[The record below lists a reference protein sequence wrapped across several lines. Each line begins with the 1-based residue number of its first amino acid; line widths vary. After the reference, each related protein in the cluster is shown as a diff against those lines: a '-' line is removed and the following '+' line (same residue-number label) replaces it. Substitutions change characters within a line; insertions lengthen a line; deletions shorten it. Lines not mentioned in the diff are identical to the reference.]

1 MRKIQLFIL
10 ATLVML
16 AGCTEITDRLDD
28 LELRVDDIENTQIA
42 TISQQITSI
51 NNSILL
57 LNNTDEEL
65 KEYITT
71 LETEAKLLE
80 EKLTETNAKIDS
92 IKNELSE
99 AITTES
105 ANILAELEAFRATV
119 NEELESIKTTLE
131 TLKAM
136 DGALEMKIDI
146 LREYVDEQLAST
158 EDWANATFATLEQ
171 YNEIITC
178 IATIEGT
185 IDGIN
190 ESITALE
197 SRINEKIVSEIE
209 NASTIISA
217 DIQKAIENITQAYTE
232 AITTASEN
240 ITEAY
245 TKALSKAI
253 SDTESS
259 VKQWVNEQ
267 LTAYSTIAQTEAKI
281 TALQSEMDGKLA
293 VQKTY
298 LEALVNALSTS
309 VTTDITAIKKQIE
322 ALDNAIAQN
331 TKEIES
337 LSEELTKQKE
347 EITEAY
353 TSAIAEAIASAKG
366 EMSKELAEEIAAIN
380 ERINQSD
387 IAAIEALIANCKA
400 RLEGVEAD
408 IAQLKS
414 EVLQLQMDVE
424 ELQEL
429 TEKLLAQIQSISYIP
444 KYADGNATMYYTVSN
459 GIIIAGNATL
469 DFEMQPATT
478 VRELVEVW
486 ERALSAKAVYTTITR
501 AAGDFVNLDIES
513 VTAQDGILSVVI
525 SGATLDEAFFRNE
538 ISANVRL
545 QVSDGNNQR
554 ASEYVNMV
562 PWTTINIPDA
572 NFKALLLESYDANG
586 DGGISPDEAATITS
600 LDVSATVP
608 QIESLEGIEYFF
620 NLTSLDC
627 SYNKITSLNLASNT
641 KLTTLSA
648 TTNQLDAVVMPSSI
662 TSLDLSNNQL
672 STIDVSGMTG
682 LITLNVA
689 NNKLSTLN
697 IRNNTAL
704 TNLNVSNNTE
714 VSIVDV
720 QYNTALK
727 TLYAEGLS
735 IGDISLLANNALTN
749 VYLCNNKLLKTI
761 LIANHFT
768 KRNNY
773 LHFDMA
779 GVEIY
784 DSTGNSYG
792 SPYIDGQ
799 YVPWFNGGVVYE
811 ITNDGVNGKMISVEE
826 TNASWYSAET
836 WCSNYGTGWYLPSS
850 DEMRDVRSNKSM
862 IDSTLSAHAFTTLG
876 IGDYWTSSDENLSSD
891 SAMTINISGGYGG
904 SRSKYYSYNVR
915 AVLAF

>member
-1 MRKIQLFIL
+1 MRKFQLFIL
-10 ATLVML
+10 ATLVLL

-28 LELRVDDIENTQIA
+28 LELRVDNIENTQIA

-57 LNNTDEEL
+57 LNNTDKEL
-65 KEYITT
+65 KEYIST
-71 LETEAKLLE
+71 LEAEAKLLE
-80 EKLTETNAKIDS
+80 EKLTDTNTQIDS

-119 NEELESIKTTLE
+119 NEELESIKIALE
-131 TLKAM
+131 ILKAM
-136 DGALEMKIDI
+136 NGALEMKIDT
-146 LREYVDEQLAST
+146 LREYIDEQLAST

-185 IDGIN
+185 INGIN

-209 NASTIISA
+209 QASTILSA

-232 AITTASEN
+232 AITSTSEN

-245 TKALSKAI
+245 TKALSQAI
-253 SDTESS
+253 SDIESS
-259 VKQWVNEQ
+259 MKLWVNEQ
-267 LTAYSTIAQTEAKI
+267 LTAYSTIVQTEAKI
-281 TALQSEMDGKLA
+281 NALQSETDGKLSA
-293 VQKTY
+293 QKTY

-309 VTTDITAIKKQIE
+309 VTTDITAIRKQIE
-322 ALDNAIAQN
+322 EIDNAIAQN
-331 TKEIES
+331 AKEIES
-337 LSEELTKQKE
+337 LREELAKQKE

-353 TSAIAEAIASAKG
+353 TSAIAEAIASAQG

-387 IAAIEALIANCKA
+387 IAAIETLIANCKA
-400 RLEGVEAD
+400 RLENVESD

-414 EVLQLQMDVE
+414 DVLQLQIDVE

-444 KYADGNATMYYTVSN
+444 KYADGNETMYYTVSN

-478 VRELVEVW
+478 ARELVEVW

-600 LDVSATVP
+600 LDVSATIP

-648 TTNQLDAVVMPSSI
+648 TTNQLEAVVMPSSI

-672 STIDVSGMTG
+672 STIDVSGMKG

-704 TNLNVSNNTE
+704 TNLNMSNNTE

-727 TLYAEGLS
+727 TLYAEGMS
-735 IGDISLLANNALTN
+735 IGDISLLANSVLTN
-749 VYLCNNKLLKTI
+749 VYLCNNKSLKTI
-761 LIANHFT
+761 LIANHFIEL
-768 KRNNY
+768 NDY

-779 GVEIY
+779 GVEVY
-784 DSTGNSYG
+784 DIAGNSYG
-792 SPYIDGQ
+792 YPYTVGQ
-799 YVPWFNGGVVYE
+799 YVPWFNGGVIYE
-811 ITNDGVNGKMISVEE
+811 ITNGGVNGKMISVEE
-826 TNASWYSAET
+826 TSASWNSAKT
-836 WCSNYGTGWYLPSS
+836 WCSNYGTGWYLPSY
-850 DEMRDVRSNKSM
+850 DEMSDVRRNKS
-862 IDSTLSAHAFTTLG
+862 IINSTLSAYDFTALG
-876 IGDYWTSSDENLSSD
+876 KGDYWTSGDEYSD
-891 SAMTINISGGYGG
+891 SAMIINITGGYGG
-904 SRSKYYSYNVR
+904 TRSKDYSYDVR

>member
-10 ATLVML
+10 VTLVLL

-28 LELRVDDIENTQIA
+28 LELRVDNIENTQIA

-57 LNNTDEEL
+57 LNNTDKEL
-65 KEYITT
+65 KEYIST
-71 LETEAKLLE
+71 LEAEAKLLE
-80 EKLTETNAKIDS
+80 EKLTETNTQIDS

-119 NEELESIKTTLE
+119 NEELESIKIALE
-131 TLKAM
+131 ILKAM
-136 DGALEMKIDI
+136 NGALEMKIDT
-146 LREYVDEQLAST
+146 LREYIDEQLAST

-185 IDGIN
+185 INGIN

-209 NASTIISA
+209 QASTILSA

-232 AITTASEN
+232 AITSTSEN

-253 SDTESS
+253 SDIESS
-259 VKQWVNEQ
+259 VKLWVNEQ
-267 LTAYSTIAQTEAKI
+267 LSAYSTIAQTEAKI
-281 TALQSEMDGKLA
+281 NALQSETDGKLSA
-293 VQKTY
+293 QKTY

-309 VTTDITAIKKQIE
+309 VTTDITAIRKQIE
-322 ALDNAIAQN
+322 EIDNAIAQN
-331 TKEIES
+331 AKEIES
-337 LSEELTKQKE
+337 LREELAKQKE

-353 TSAIAEAIASAKG
+353 TSAIAEAIASAQG

-387 IAAIEALIANCKA
+387 IAAIETLIANCKA
-400 RLEGVEAD
+400 RLENVESD

-414 EVLQLQMDVE
+414 DVLQLQIDVE

-444 KYADGNATMYYTVSN
+444 QYTDGMATIDYHSQSGILDFQISPKSAIADLAKVWKQALSFKAIYTQTRAVNFIDLPITAFEADESN
-459 GIIIAGNATL
+459 GTISIEVDGSNLGDKFFKEHIAACATL
-469 DFEMQPATT
+469 E
-478 VRELVEVW
+478 
-486 ERALSAKAVYTTITR
+486 
-501 AAGDFVNLDIES
+501 
-513 VTAQDGILSVVI
+513 
-525 SGATLDEAFFRNE
+525 
-538 ISANVRL
+538 
-545 QVSDGNNQR
+545 VSDGNNQCT
-554 ASEYVNMV
+554 SEYINIV
-562 PWTTINIPDA
+562 PWTTDNIYIPDV
-572 NFKALLLESYDANG
+572 NFKAVLLESYDANG
-586 DGGISPDEAATITS
+586 DGGISPDEAAAITS
-600 LDVSATVP
+600 LDVSTTIP
-608 QIESLEGIEYFF
+608 KIKSLEGVEYFF

-648 TTNQLDAVVMPSSI
+648 TTNQLEAVVMPSTI

-672 STIDVSGMTG
+672 STIDVSGMKG

-704 TNLNVSNNTE
+704 TNLNMSNNTE

-735 IGDISLLANNALTN
+735 IGDISFLNNNELTN
-749 VYLCNNKLLKTI
+749 VYLCNNKSLKTI

-768 KRNNY
+768 EPNDY

-779 GVEIY
+779 GVEVY
-784 DSTGNSYG
+784 DNAGNSYG
-792 SPYIDGQ
+792 YPYTVGQ
-799 YVPWFNGGVVYE
+799 YVPWFNGGVVFE
-811 ITNDGVNGKMISVEE
+811 ITNCGANAKMVSLEY
-826 TNASWYSAET
+826 TTADWYYAMI
-836 WCSNYGTGWYLPSS
+836 WCSNYGTGWYLPSE
-850 DEMRDVRSNKSM
+850 DELQLAYNNKSK
-862 IDSTLSAHAFTTLG
+862 INSTLLAQGYGYWCRNSGAYWSSSSNYNTVRTL
-876 IGDYWTSSDENLSSD
+876 DFN
-891 SAMTINISGGYGG
+891 GGYWDVNHKND
-904 SRSKYYSYNVR
+904 SKYAF